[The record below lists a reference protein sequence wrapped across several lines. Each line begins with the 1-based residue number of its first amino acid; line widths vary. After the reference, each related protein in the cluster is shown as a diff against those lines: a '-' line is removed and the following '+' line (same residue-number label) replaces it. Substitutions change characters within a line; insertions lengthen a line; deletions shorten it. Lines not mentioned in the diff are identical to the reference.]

1 MISTEKP
8 GTPAELVHFG
18 TKGMKWGVRKTQGT
32 REFHSKFT
40 TPEARAK
47 EIHRARAQVSVSKA
61 KGEKP
66 SNYDAATALRF
77 TRGEKYVATALHT
90 LAPTFIVP
98 AAVNATVAYKVGK
111 RRAIQK

>member
-40 TPEARAK
+40 TQKHEQKRFIELALK
-47 EIHRARAQVSVSKA
+47 FQLVKLKA
-61 KGEKP
+61 KNQAIMMRQLHFVLHEAK
-66 SNYDAATALRF
+66 SMSQQLFTLLLR
-77 TRGEKYVATALHT
+77 L
-90 LAPTFIVP
+90 L
-98 AAVNATVAYKVGK
+98 
-111 RRAIQK
+111 